1 MLAVAPPLTRI
12 FSDLHY
18 GERVS
23 IVQNLAQLDPLLAG
37 IAGLVLNGDSLDTRP
52 GPHPATIQEVRRTLA
67 DYLRATPTVMLTGNH
82 DPDIS
87 TTHLHELAGAR
98 VLVTH
103 GDIMFDDIVPWGR
116 DAPLARQ
123 LVTRERG
130 AASALTLEQLLH
142 AHRRAA
148 GALPRRLPQT
158 DTRPWQSIGRL
169 LVELLFPPTRVTRVL
184 RAWSEMPART
194 AALARTHRPEARFLV
209 VGHTHRPGIWKQRDG
224 RVVINTGSFCRPLGR
239 LVVDV
244 APDHLIVRRVVRR
257 GMDYHP
263 GERVAEFALASAGF
277 LTETRP

>member
-1 MLAVAPPLTRI
+1 MAQPLTRI

-23 IVQNLAQLDPLLAG
+23 VVQNLAQLDPLLAG
-37 IAGLVLNGDSLDTRP
+37 IAGLVLNGDTLDTRP
-52 GPHPATIQEVRRTLA
+52 GPHPATIQEVRRALA

-116 DAPLARQ
+116 DAQLALQ

-130 AASALTLEQLLH
+130 AAPDLSLEQMLH

-148 GALPRRLPQT
+148 RGRPPVGCRRPI
-158 DTRPWQSIGRL
+158 RGP
-169 LVELLFPPTRVTRVL
+169 
-184 RAWSEMPART
+184 
-194 AALARTHRPEARFLV
+194 
-209 VGHTHRPGIWKQRDG
+209 G
-224 RVVINTGSFCRPLGR
+224 RV
-239 LVVDV
+239 
-244 APDHLIVRRVVRR
+244 
-257 GMDYHP
+257 
-263 GERVAEFALASAGF
+263 
-277 LTETRP
+277 

>member
-1 MLAVAPPLTRI
+1 MAQPFTRI

-37 IAGLVLNGDSLDTRP
+37 IAGLVLNGDTLDTRP
-52 GPHPATIQEVRRTLA
+52 GPHPDTIQELRRTLI
-67 DYLRATPTVMLTGNH
+67 DHLRAIPTVMLTGNH

-103 GDIMFDDIVPWGR
+103 GDIMFDDIVPWGK
-116 DAPLARQ
+116 DAPLALQ
-123 LVTRERG
+123 LVAHERRG
-130 AASALTLEQLLH
+130 AANPTLEQLLH

-158 DTRPWQSIGRL
+158 DTRPWQSLGRL
-169 LVELLFPPTRVTRVL
+169 MVELLFPPTRVTRVL

-194 AALARTHRPEARFLV
+194 AALARLHRPQARFLV
-209 VGHTHRPGIWKQRDG
+209 VGHTHHPGIWKQRDG

-244 APDHLIVRRVVRR
+244 APDHLVVRRVARR
-257 GMDYHP
+257 GRDYHP
-263 GERVAEFALASAGF
+263 GDRVAEFALASAGF

>member
-1 MLAVAPPLTRI
+1 MAQPLTRI

-23 IVQNLAQLDPLLAG
+23 LVQNLAQLDPLLAG
-37 IAGLVLNGDSLDTRP
+37 IGGLVLNGDTLDTRP
-52 GPHPATIQEVRRTLA
+52 GPHPDSIQELRRALA

-87 TTHLHELAGAR
+87 TTHLHELAGAG

-103 GDIMFDDIVPWGR
+103 GDIMFDDIVPWGK
-116 DAPLARQ
+116 DAQLAHQ
-123 LVTRERG
+123 LVARERSG
-130 AASALTLEQLLH
+130 AADLSLEHLLL

-148 GALPRRLPQT
+148 GALPRRIPQT
-158 DTRPWQSIGRL
+158 ETRSWRSLGRL
-169 LVELLFPPTRVTRVL
+169 MVELLFPPTRITRVL

-194 AALARTHRPEARFLV
+194 AALARLHRPQARFLV
-209 VGHTHRPGIWKQRDG
+209 VGHTHHPGVWKQRDG

-244 APDHLIVRRVVRR
+244 APDHLVVRRVARR
-257 GMDYHP
+257 GRDYHP
-263 GERVAEFALASAGF
+263 GDRVAEFALASAGF